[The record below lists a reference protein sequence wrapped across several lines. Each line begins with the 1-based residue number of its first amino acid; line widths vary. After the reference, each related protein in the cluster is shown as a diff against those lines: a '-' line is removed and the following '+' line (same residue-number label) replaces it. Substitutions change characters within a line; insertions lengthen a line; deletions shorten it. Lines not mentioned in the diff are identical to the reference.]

1 MPGLPNVFQQCAPRP
16 EVLAGELPDSIFA
29 ADLWDVVCRK
39 PGTHPDYL
47 DPNRFFASTHP
58 TENLKLLVKDVT
70 ERLAGV
76 AGGTPVYRLETG
88 FGGGKTHN
96 LIATVHAA
104 REGERLA
111 DRLHDFRINKFPAPG
126 TVKVAAFV
134 GEESDPL
141 SGNEHLVDGKK
152 IRTYTPW
159 AASGRSSW

>member
-1 MPGLPNVFQQCAPRP
+1 MPSLPSVFQQCSPRP

-39 PGTHPDYL
+39 PRTPPDYPHPL
-47 DPNRFFASTHP
+47 RFFAGTHP
-58 TENLKLLVKDVT
+58 TEDLKLLVRDVT
-70 ERLAGV
+70 ERLAGA
-76 AGGTPVYRLETG
+76 AGGTPVFRLETG

-96 LIATVHAA
+96 LIATAHAA

-111 DRLHDFRINKFPAPG
+111 DRLLDFRISRFPPPG

-141 SGNEHLVDGKK
+141 S
-152 IRTYTPW
+152 
-159 AASGRSSW
+159 